1 MQKSQAKRAARPDCI
16 TFSAHPGFRRDER
29 NGVAMDILID
39 SRPATADDLAH
50 QALVNYGAYTSFR
63 VEQGAVRGF
72 DLHLARLKQAAVE
85 LFGESPGEAEL
96 RRLMALAVEGFDTCW
111 LRISLFSPEIGH
123 RAPSFVGRPKVMT
136 VVSPPPPPLAVSVR
150 VKAIAY
156 EREAPHLKHVAT
168 MGLTRARRAA
178 RADGFDDALFTD
190 AEGQVLE
197 GALWNI
203 GFIQGEQIVWPQA
216 PMLAGVTQ
224 ALIQRG
230 LTGADLTSET
240 RPVSLSN
247 IAAFDGAFLC
257 NSATPVCPITA
268 IDDVAFANDP
278 ALLAKIEA
286 AWSTQPPQAIASRDD
301 DEGVSRLG
309 R

>member
-1 MQKSQAKRAARPDCI
+1 MNA
-16 TFSAHPGFRRDER
+16 T
-29 NGVAMDILID
+29 ILID
-39 SRPATADDLAH
+39 GQPATADDLAH

-63 VEQGAVRGF
+63 VENGAVRGL
-72 DLHLARLKQAAVE
+72 DLHLARLEQAAVE
-85 LFGESPGEAEL
+85 LFGESPGEVEL
-96 RRLMALAVEGFDTCW
+96 RRLMTLAVGGRDACW
-111 LRISLFSPEIGH
+111 LRVSLFSPEIGH
-123 RAPSFVGRPKVMT
+123 RNPSFVGRPRVMT
-136 VVSPPPPPLAVSVR
+136 VISPPPPPLATRMR
-150 VKAIAY
+150 VTVVPHV
-156 EREAPHLKHVAT
+156 REAAHLKHVAT
-168 MGLTRARRAA
+168 FGQTRARRAA
-178 RADGFDDALFTD
+178 RAAGFDDVLFVD
-190 AEGQVLE
+190 GQGCVSE
-197 GALWNI
+197 GATWNL

-216 PMLAGVTQ
+216 PILAGVTQ

-278 ALLAKIEA
+278 ALLARIKA

>member
-1 MQKSQAKRAARPDCI
+1 MNA
-16 TFSAHPGFRRDER
+16 T
-29 NGVAMDILID
+29 ILID
-39 SRPATADDLAH
+39 GRPATADDLAH

-63 VEQGAVRGF
+63 VEQGAVRGL
-72 DLHLARLKQAAVE
+72 DLHLARLEQAAVE

-96 RRLMALAVEGFDTCW
+96 RRLMAQAVEGRDACW
-111 LRISLFSPEIGH
+111 LRVSLFSPEIGH

-150 VKAIAY
+150 LKAMAY

-178 RADGFDDALFTD
+178 RAAGFDDALFTD
-190 AEGQVLE
+190 ANGRVSE

-203 GFIQGEQIVWPQA
+203 GFFKGDRIVWPQA

-230 LTGADLTSET
+230 LAEARLASET
-240 RPVSLSN
+240 RTVALSD

-257 NSATPVCPITA
+257 NSATPVCPVTA
-268 IDDVAFANDP
+268 IDDVTFASAP
-278 ALLAKIEA
+278 ALLARIEA
-286 AWSTQPPQAIASRDD
+286 AWFAQPPQVIAARDD